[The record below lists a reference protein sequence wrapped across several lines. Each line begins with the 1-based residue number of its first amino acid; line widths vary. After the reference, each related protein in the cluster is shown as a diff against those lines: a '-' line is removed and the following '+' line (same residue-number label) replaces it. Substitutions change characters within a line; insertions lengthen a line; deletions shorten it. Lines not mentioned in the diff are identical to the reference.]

1 MKSKL
6 RTLYKTLLKIIT
18 ISTGLLMVTLSGA
31 GLLLGQMHTAGVALL
46 VGCVLFANAFYGD
59 LQ

>member
-1 MKSKL
+1 
-6 RTLYKTLLKIIT
+6 
-18 ISTGLLMVTLSGA
+18 MVALSGA

-46 VGCVLFANAFYGD
+46 VGCVLFTNAFYGD

>member
-6 RTLYKTLLKIIT
+6 RALYKTLLKIIT
-18 ISTGLLMVTLSGA
+18 IGTGLSMVALSGA

-46 VGCVLFANAFYGD
+46 VGCVLFTNAFYGD